1 MSVQVFLEA
10 DSRLT
15 KSGVVSLLRK
25 MGADV
30 KEDDELTDPDD
41 PEVRAWLPRSSMSM
55 GGRVQRDSRIAAE
68 NPGDANFDVAYRC
81 AFTMNS
87 SEYEQCMADIDKFSE
102 AIADELGAHFVVS
115 WQLERTLLT
124 NSSTGLRKF
133 ALD

>member
-1 MSVQVFLEA
+1 VSVQVILEA

-25 MGADV
+25 MGAEV
-30 KEDDELTDPDD
+30 IEDDELMDPDD
-41 PEVRAWLPRSSMSM
+41 LEIRAWLPLSSMSM
-55 GGRVQRDSRIAAE
+55 DGRVQRDRRIAAE

-81 AFTMNS
+81 AFTMNAS
-87 SEYEQCMADIDKFSE
+87 DYEACMADIDKFSE

-124 NSSTGLRKF
+124 NSSTGLRRF
-133 ALD
+133 ALN